1 MSIDLESQIRAI
13 VDEAFA
19 QTSAVEA
26 DRLGNVVAS
35 SDRQKFPSKEI
46 IMLSPNSDASRRAP
60 HRTKLLAIAASVVV
74 VIAGIVAIALFPD
87 GSDSTPVDQPV
98 PPPTIDTATTIAPV
112 ATEALAAIG
121 ERLITAFDS
130 DDPDT
135 VAELVADDAE
145 PIDMYGAVAKS
156 ELLDLFGWIDAS
168 EVRLELQECVGRE
181 PDQAQCTVL
190 QSMAWATAAGAE
202 PAEGTMFMTIEDGQ
216 IVAMRYGRPNSFES
230 YYLDFRSFVRQADPA
245 APEQMWWTTSADRPF
260 PVLTEES
267 FELFEQ
273 YTSQYVSFLTE

>member
-1 MSIDLESQIRAI
+1 MSFDLESQIRAI
-13 VDEAFA
+13 ADEAFA
-19 QTSAVEA
+19 QTTAVVA
-26 DRLGNVVAS
+26 DRLGDVVAS
-35 SDRQKFPSKEI
+35 SDSQKLPSKEI
-46 IMLSPNSDASRRAP
+46 IMLSPNPDAAQSP
-60 HRTKLLAIAASVVV
+60 HRTKMLAVAASVVV
-74 VIAGIVAIALFPD
+74 VIAGIVAIALSRD

-98 PPPTIDTATTIAPV
+98 PPITIDIATTIAPV
-112 ATEALAAIG
+112 DTEALAAIG
-121 ERLITAFDS
+121 ERLITAFDNG
-130 DDPDT
+130 DPDT

-145 PIDMYGAVAKS
+145 PIDVNGAVAKS

-168 EVRLELQECVGRE
+168 DVRLELQECVGRE

-190 QSMAWATAAGAE
+190 QSMAWATAAGAD

-216 IVAMRYGRPNSFES
+216 IVAMRYGRPDSFES

-245 APEQMWWTTSADRPF
+245 APEQMWRTTSGGRPF

-273 YTSQYVSFLTE
+273 YSTQYVSSLTE